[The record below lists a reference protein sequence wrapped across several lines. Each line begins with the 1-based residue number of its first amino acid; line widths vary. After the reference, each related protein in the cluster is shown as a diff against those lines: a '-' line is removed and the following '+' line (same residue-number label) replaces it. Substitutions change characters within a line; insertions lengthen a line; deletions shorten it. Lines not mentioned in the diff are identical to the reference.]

1 MGFPF
6 RHPLEYYLPEDMP
19 PGENDGY
26 QNGEWLVLMNDN
38 IATGKRGIT
47 RCRLTSQQ
55 KLRNDAL
62 E

>member
-1 MGFPF
+1 VGFPF

-47 RCRLTSQQ
+47 NKS
-55 KLRNDAL
+55 L
-62 E
+62 EMMR

>member
-1 MGFPF
+1 
-6 RHPLEYYLPEDMP
+6 MP

-47 RCRLTSQQ
+47 NKS
-55 KLRNDAL
+55 L
-62 E
+62 EMMR